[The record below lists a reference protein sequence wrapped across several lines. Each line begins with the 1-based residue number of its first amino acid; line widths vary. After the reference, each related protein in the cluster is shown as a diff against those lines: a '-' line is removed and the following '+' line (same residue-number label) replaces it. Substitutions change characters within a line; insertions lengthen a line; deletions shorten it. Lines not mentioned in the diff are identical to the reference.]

1 MKHTPGSWVVLSD
14 PPILEKEDYPISPFE
29 IHADEGFLAG
39 VMGEEDANLIAA
51 APELLDTLEE
61 ALTDWNENNYGYE
74 YRAEWAEKA
83 RAAIEK
89 AKGKT

>member
-1 MKHTPGSWVVLSD
+1 MKHTPGPWVVLSD

-51 APELLDTLEE
+51 APLLLDALERLLE
-61 ALTDWNENNYGYE
+61 QTEQYGHKSEND
-74 YRAEWAEKA
+74 AA

-89 AKGKT
+89 AKGET